1 MIGLAGWEGVLDGLG
16 WLVAEIYNVVLNYGV
31 TIIVLTVIVRIVLLP
46 LGVKQIRSMH
56 AMQSLQPKIKAIQA
70 KHKNDKQKA
79 GEETMKLYREHGVS
93 PLGGCL
99 PLLLQMPILFA
110 LYAVLRYPVPE
121 QNMHVPQGSKLQ
133 VAIIQQSPGV
143 HFLGANLLCSASQAG
158 NGNIEVNFST
168 NEKLSLDCGT
178 GLGARIPLY
187 AFIVLMVGSTY
198 FQQWQM
204 QRASPPGT
212 VQKQQQMITRLMPAV
227 FLIFFW
233 RYPSGLVLYWSM
245 SSVWQI
251 GQQHFLLSAIKRERE
266 EAEKSGGP
274 AVRKERKPGYV
285 QRLMEQAGEARRQQE
300 ELRTGKGSVPK
311 ERGEKKPEGRRP
323 AAGESDA
330 KKPGGVQGGP
340 RKTGGGKSAP
350 KKPGSKNKRGKKPGG
365 GRGGR

>member
-1 MIGLAGWEGVLDGLG
+1 MIGLAGWEGILDGLG
-16 WLVAEIYNVVLNYGV
+16 WLVAEIYNLVLNYGV
-31 TIIVLTVIVRIVLLP
+31 TIIVLTIIVRIVLLP

-133 VAIIQQSPGV
+133 VAMREQSPGV

-158 NGNIEVNFST
+158 NGNIEVSFSA
-168 NEKLSLDCGT
+168 NEKLSLNCGT
-178 GLGARIPLY
+178 GLGAKIPLY

-204 QRASPPGT
+204 QRASPPGA
-212 VQKQQQMITRLMPAV
+212 VQKQQQMITRLMPAI

-233 RYPSGLVLYWSM
+233 RYPAGLVLYWSM

-266 EAEKSGGP
+266 EAEKSGTP
-274 AVRKERKPGYV
+274 VVRKERKPGYI
-285 QRLMEQAGEARRQQE
+285 QRLMEQGTEARRQQE
-300 ELRTGKGSVPK
+300 DLRTGKGGPK
-311 ERGEKKPEGRRP
+311 ERGEKKPGGQRP
-323 AAGESDA
+323 APGESEA
-330 KKPGGVQGGP
+330 KKPGGAQGEP
-340 RKTGGGKSAP
+340 RKTGGGKMAP